1 MVLRGAVDWVWSA
14 SGPPGGGRPRAHL
27 PAMHGDWVVA
37 GLLLLLLHGRDEVD
51 HAFALGRDPNLGPAV
66 KVELPHHPRLLL
78 RPGQGLQGGKSVSGL
93 SSHSHLAVL
102 PTPPGRWG
110 GGDSGHNREQPAE
123 FSSGWPPRC
132 WLLVGCGHPKA
143 EGQLCFLLGGGHNSQ
158 RMLPGAPRACQTI
171 MGSWA
176 VLLEMTR
183 IIRVL

>member
-93 SSHSHLAVL
+93 SSLSHLAVL

-110 GGDSGHNREQPAE
+110 GGGFRPQSRAARGVLI
-123 FSSGWPPRC
+123 
-132 WLLVGCGHPKA
+132 WLA
-143 EGQLCFLLGGGHNSQ
+143 SQ
-158 RMLPGAPRACQTI
+158 MLAARRLWSP
-171 MGSWA
+171 
-176 VLLEMTR
+176 
-183 IIRVL
+183 